1 MKSLFIPWA
10 ADALICP
17 IVALSREVH
26 AKVLSGVSARQ
37 PVVRQAETPDA
48 TFWMRYQL
56 SLPIV
61 IVALLLSLPSITAA
75 LEAQSYDEARTLSA
89 AQGKPILLE
98 FFRDD

>member
-17 IVALSREVH
+17 IVALSREVY

-48 TFWMRYQL
+48 TFRVGYQL

-61 IVALLLSLPSITAA
+61 IVALLLSMPLTT
-75 LEAQSYDEARTLSA
+75 LAQDARSYDQAKSLSA

>member
-10 ADALICP
+10 ADALICA
-17 IVALSREVH
+17 IVALSREVY

-48 TFWMRYQL
+48 TFRVGYQL

-61 IVALLLSLPSITAA
+61 IVALLLSMPPAVAA
-75 LEAQSYDEARTLSA
+75 QDAQNYDQARTLSA
-89 AQGKPILLE
+89 TQGKPILLE